1 MSAPIDLTIVVPCYN
16 EETVLPDTNR
26 ALLSLLERLTAAGQV
41 MNSSRV
47 LYVDDGSADRTWPL
61 IEGFA
66 RESPRV
72 EGLKLS
78 RNRGHQNALL
88 AGLWSAPGEAVVSI
102 DADLQDDI
110 DAIADMVEAYRQGC
124 DIVYGV
130 RNDRS
135 TDSLFKRFS
144 AEAFY
149 RLLHWCGVEA
159 MFNHADFRLMSRRAV
174 EALKEYREVNIF
186 LRGMVP
192 LVGFRHTAV
201 EYSRRSRCAGESK
214 YPLRKMLA
222 LAWEGI
228 TSLSV
233 TPLRFV
239 TFTGGLVFLFSMLVS
254 VAVIGTRL
262 FTDRAVPGWTS
273 TVLPIFFLGG
283 IQILCIG
290 ILGEYLGKLYKE
302 VKARPR
308 FLVEQHCRFPQAVD
322 QGAAGTPAAD
332 ARQVEE
338 T

>member
-1 MSAPIDLTIVVPCYN
+1 MTAPVDLTIVVPCYN
-16 EETVLPDTNR
+16 EEAVLADSNR
-26 ALLSLLERLTAAGQV
+26 ALLGLLDRLSAAGRV
-41 MNSSRV
+41 TADSRL
-47 LYVDDGSADRTWPL
+47 LYVDDGSRDRSWKL
-61 IEGFA
+61 IEDFA
-66 RESPRV
+66 RADSRV

-88 AGLWSAPGEAVVSI
+88 AGLFGARGEAVVSI

-110 DAIADMVEAYRQGC
+110 EAIGDMLEAYRQGS

-130 RNDRS
+130 RDDRS
-135 TDSLFKRFS
+135 ADSFFKRFS

-149 RLLHWCGVEA
+149 RLLRLCGVESV
-159 MFNHADFRLMSRRAV
+159 FNHADYRLLSRRAV

-201 EYSRRSRCAGESK
+201 SYSRRSRQAGESK

-233 TPLRFV
+233 APLRFV
-239 TFTGGLVFLFSMLVS
+239 TFTGAIVFVFSMLVS
-254 VAVIGTRL
+254 VGVVFIRL
-262 FTDRAVPGWTS
+262 FTDRALPGWTS

-290 ILGEYLGKLYKE
+290 ILGEYLGKIYKE

-308 FLVEQHCRFPQAVD
+308 FIVERHCRFSENGEPAAAEES
-322 QGAAGTPAAD
+322 AAGK
-332 ARQVEE
+332 VSEE
-338 T
+338 